1 MVIGSGRLKEPRII
15 ISGHDSWCKELS
27 SSPSEQTEKKKNGER
42 IKDRHWREEYWH
54 LKKKKWCQ
62 PESALWNKQWR
73 YQKAS
78 ITSPYIA
85 LQHTC
90 KGLLNVK

>member
-1 MVIGSGRLKEPRII
+1 MTVDAKNWVPVLQSKQ
-15 ISGHDSWCKELS
+15 K
-27 SSPSEQTEKKKNGER
+27 KKKNGER